1 MPAFPVTL
9 DSIGQTAEAPGLY
22 GPFAV
27 GTALYVIN
35 TTEDNIL
42 GPLLLAL
49 KSTDNGDTWAE
60 VDPGNRPIPSGTQ
73 YTCCQSSLDP
83 TQIYVI
89 YIDPN
94 TGMVTVQLFNAGS
107 DTWGAILGAA
117 FLGGFNTAVYRPA
130 DNSIVVL
137 SNGFDATPNGQH
149 NIVSFAVFDILA
161 GTFGAPADLGFVDY
175 SDPTLWNQKACGAV
189 LRSDGAIS
197 VFMQQATQRTINGVQ
212 VLDFTP
218 GSSSPWQVPFD
229 CPMID
234 LVETYGAGG
243 GGGGGGGAD
252 NGGGGGGGYRSAPNV
267 PVTPLANIPFV
278 VGAGALQNADGA
290 DSSFNAGL
298 LAEGGKKGVVTAG
311 GVGGAGDH
319 AGGKGGDGL
328 GTAGGGGGGCGGPTA
343 VGSPGVDSDGTHG
356 GAGGVGGGGQ
366 AGAGGVGGQV
376 LLGIRFNGGPGSPVG
391 AGGGGASSDGGL
403 NIGTGGTGADGALR
417 ITYTP
422 FTNSHPSRM
431 WQQTIKADNS
441 LGALTEITEGTFPID
456 GGGEAGLVPFDCKAG
471 DGFVAIVFAWVTATG
486 LTQMLVG
493 KADNADVLAFTFQ
506 AVDIGASAGIDP
518 EPALC
523 IRPSG
528 ALHLCYISAADL
540 VNVNYKLRRD
550 NGTGFGTAIPIGT
563 FADAGCRLQTA
574 FLFGFTMGAFGTPTQ
589 AFAGFGAEGT
599 AFIQFTALIP
609 GIAGNLIL
617 VKLIPAASGPAAS
630 AVVTNLGLN
639 LFQIDVT
646 FNTAGG
652 FTGTDFAADLNADPA
667 VSAIVTVSG
676 DAGPLGGVSGISR
689 LTGGR
694 TGQNVNTSYFF
705 AQQNCEVGIMLGVGL
720 KIRDWSGKAYMN
732 DYVPAE
738 LIFGFD
744 NSQTPGFPYPEIYI
758 PKNQAVYLDVVA
770 LGPVNG
776 LLTLT
781 FKGQKVYGQ

>member
-9 DSIGQTAEAPGLY
+9 DNIGQTAEAPGLY
-22 GPFAV
+22 GPFLV

-35 TTEDNIL
+35 STIDNIL
-42 GPLLLAL
+42 GAFLLAL
-49 KSTDNGDTWAE
+49 KSTDNGNTWTE
-60 VDPGNRPIPSGTQ
+60 LDPGNRPVPEVGGDNTVQ
-73 YTCCQSSLDP
+73 YTCCQSSADP

-89 YIDPN
+89 YFDAG
-94 TGMVTVQLFNAGS
+94 TGNVTVQLFDAGS
-107 DTWGAILGAA
+107 DTWGAVLGSTV
-117 FLGGFNTAVYRPA
+117 FGGFQTAVYRPS
-130 DNSIVVL
+130 DNSLVML
-137 SNGFDATPNGQH
+137 CSDSSPDSQH
-149 NIVSFAVFDILA
+149 SIAAFRVFDIVA
-161 GTFGAPADLGFVDY
+161 GTFSARIDLNFIDY
-175 SDPTLWNQKACGAV
+175 PNPTLWDQNTCGAA

-197 VFMQQATQRTINGVQ
+197 VFMQQATRRTILGVQ

-229 CPMID
+229 CPIID

-252 NGGGGGGGYRSAPNV
+252 NGGGGGGGYRSAANV
-267 PVTPLANIPFV
+267 PTTPLANLPFV
-278 VGAGALQNADGA
+278 VGAGGAQNTDGA
-290 DSSFNAGL
+290 DSSFNGGL
-298 LAEGGKKGVVTAG
+298 LAVGGKKGVVTAG
-311 GVGGAGDH
+311 GAAGAGDN

-343 VGSPGVDSDGTHG
+343 VGSPGVDSDGTNG

-366 AGAGGVGGQV
+366 AGAGGEGGQV

-403 NIGTGGTGADGALR
+403 NIGTGGAGADGALR

-493 KADNADVLAFTFQ
+493 KADNADVLVFAFQ
-506 AVDIGASAGIDP
+506 AVDIGATAGIDP

-528 ALHLCYISAADL
+528 ALHLCYVSADDL

-550 NGTGFGTAIPIGT
+550 SGTGFGVAIPIGT

-574 FLFGFTMGAFGTPTQ
+574 FLVGFTMGAFGSPTKALTQ
-589 AFAGFGAEGT
+589 FAG
-599 AFIQFTALIP
+599 
-609 GIAGNLIL
+609 
-617 VKLIPAASGPAAS
+617 AS
-630 AVVTNLGLN
+630 
-639 LFQIDVT
+639 
-646 FNTAGG
+646 
-652 FTGTDFAADLNADPA
+652 
-667 VSAIVTVSG
+667 
-676 DAGPLGGVSGISR
+676 
-689 LTGGR
+689 
-694 TGQNVNTSYFF
+694 
-705 AQQNCEVGIMLGVGL
+705 
-720 KIRDWSGKAYMN
+720 
-732 DYVPAE
+732 
-738 LIFGFD
+738 
-744 NSQTPGFPYPEIYI
+744 
-758 PKNQAVYLDVVA
+758 
-770 LGPVNG
+770 
-776 LLTLT
+776 
-781 FKGQKVYGQ
+781 